1 MFFLNSIIKGLIK
14 VLLLLLPK
22 ISNNI
27 FEFYPQLLLE
37 QITRID
43 LLFLLT
49 KIIFDNPFL

>member
-43 LLFLLT
+43 LLFLLN